1 MILTTLEFS
10 KNKKLNVSEFD
21 AIAWTVTVLK
31 LNWKWKFDEAANT
44 LIIYSNVTPNMKFVI
59 NDDKTINFKSSLSPS
74 DRNLRL
80 IKLIKVKD

>member
-1 MILTTLEFS
+1 MMKQTKKIVKNRTCFS
-10 KNKKLNVSEFD
+10 IRRKTQSL
-21 AIAWTVTVLK
+21 TVLK
-31 LNWKWKFDEAANT
+31 LNWKWKFNEAANT
-44 LIIYSNVTPNMKFVI
+44 LIIYSNETPNMKFVI